1 MTLLAGFTNPE
12 KTDKH
17 VKIESDTI
25 NPIQEHSINRLDKLH
40 DEMMIGEGIRKM
52 KMADLKQMVR
62 NYNRHQKKS
71 QMKIKGYG
79 KMKKQELRAS
89 ILEKLKNDMT

>member
-1 MTLLAGFTNPE
+1 M
-12 KTDKH
+12 
-17 VKIESDTI
+17 KIESDTI

-40 DEMMIGEGIRKM
+40 DEMMIGEGLRKM
-52 KMADLKQMVR
+52 KMAELKQMVR
-62 NYNRHQKKS
+62 NYNRHQRKP